1 MYGEDIQELT
11 KSILLNINAANNR
24 NKIEDKEE
32 KINFIIDAAFTLS
45 DQIQI
50 CLEEKIIDSTKAK
63 EWNEKVIF
71 IRNCAVSWRNDL

>member
-24 NKIEDKEE
+24 NKIEDKKE

-45 DQIQI
+45 D
-50 CLEEKIIDSTKAK
+50 
-63 EWNEKVIF
+63 
-71 IRNCAVSWRNDL
+71 